1 MADAATISVLLQV
14 RDQASRQL
22 EQVQGKMNR
31 LAAGVQNNAQTFRRA
46 GLALTGIGAGITGLL
61 GLTIKSSQE
70 QQIGVNRLNQSLKNV
85 GTSYLAQK
93 DAIEQVIE
101 AQQRKTNF
109 GDEAQRDALQKLVT
123 IGGRWEGSLDALRI
137 TTDVAAGANI
147 DLSAA
152 ALLVGK
158 AIAGETSSLSRYG
171 ILLEKGATQ
180 TEIMAALTRQFGGA
194 AEAAADPFTQ
204 LKNRIGDLL
213 QEIGDALLPTVQAA
227 VVRFEEITRQV
238 IDWTAAH
245 PELTK
250 FLAIAAAAVGGLAL
264 VLGPLLILLPG
275 IIAGISAM
283 GAALTIAT
291 GPVGLIALA
300 IAGLTVAG
308 VLLVKNWDKVWATIR
323 SVTEKAV
330 NFLIKLLNGYT
341 AIYRGMVA
349 TMLEGVQKVVGFIPK
364 IGDSMKESLDVAI
377 KALRAG
383 IPEIDITEEKV
394 KGLAD
399 TTADTSRE
407 VEIVTADIAKSFEGM
422 GDAVEDSLEDT
433 GAKLR
438 AFNAKALQA
447 TIDAASKQ
455 AGARDRIEARN
466 RQFRKDVADR
476 MLAEAQ
482 VFEDQRLAILQTNLE
497 AESDARERARDAFI
511 AANKAGAAAQVA
523 AREAE
528 AAELARINE
537 QIAKDAADQLQRM
550 TNSWAAFELSLNPI
564 IASMEDKSLGF
575 GDVVK
580 LLAADFG
587 LNTQTMI
594 GVIKNF
600 GSEFGDTLGLVEQ
613 FGQAKI
619 QSIIDSFGGL
629 KEAIN
634 EVISRQDQNAAA
646 RAANVAGQRASAQV
660 DVDTFQRQIQAAG
673 AMGAPI
679 PVSLLEG
686 LERAVNR
693 LNSLRSMATGGVVP
707 GAVGSPQMIL
717 AHGGETV
724 TPAGRAGAKVLNLTV
739 NMNAPSFE
747 SRATIGQAVRDI
759 ANEGGFDSLF
769 G

>member
-1 MADAATISVLLQV
+1 
-14 RDQASRQL
+14 
-22 EQVQGKMNR
+22 
-31 LAAGVQNNAQTFRRA
+31 
-46 GLALTGIGAGITGLL
+46 
-61 GLTIKSSQE
+61 
-70 QQIGVNRLNQSLKNV
+70 
-85 GTSYLAQK
+85 LAQK

-204 LKNRIGDLL
+204 LKNRIGDLM

-227 VVRFEEITRQV
+227 VVRFEEVTRKV
-238 IDWTAAH
+238 IGWTQAH

-308 VLLVKNWDKVWATIR
+308 VLLVKNWDKVWSTVR

-349 TMLEGVQKVVGFIPK
+349 TMLEGVRKVVGFIPK
-364 IGDSMKESLDVAI
+364 IGDSMKASLDVAI
-377 KALRAG
+377 KALKAG
-383 IPEIDITEEKV
+383 IPEIDITEERIQN
-394 KGLAD
+394 LA
-399 TTADTSRE
+399 TATEETSRE
-407 VEIVTADIAKSFEGM
+407 VTVATTEIAHSFETM
-422 GDAVEDSLEDT
+422 GDTVEASLEDI
-433 GAKLR
+433 GAKMR
-438 AFNAKALQA
+438 QFFAKSLQSR
-447 TIDAASKQ
+447 IDAASR
-455 AGARDRIEARN
+455 AEGALAVIEARN
-466 RQFRKDVADR
+466 AQFRRK
-476 MLAEAQ
+476 AEEAAAE
-482 VFEDQRLAILQTNLE
+482 VEAAANEEKVRLAKQTFDELLRSNQEFLDATDALQKEDIRQSLDN
-497 AESDARERARDAFI
+497 AARRRDAL
-511 AANKAGAAAQVA
+511 AA
-523 AREAE
+523 
-528 AAELARINE
+528 INE
-537 QIAKDAADQLQRM
+537 QIARDAADKLQRM
-550 TNSWAAFELSLNPI
+550 TQSWAGFVLSLNPI
-564 IASMEDKSLGF
+564 IASMEENSLDF

-594 GVIKNF
+594 GAIKNF
-600 GSEFGDTLGLVEQ
+600 GTEFGDTLGLVEQ
-613 FGQAKI
+613 FGQNKI
-619 QSIIDSFGGL
+619 QSIIDQFGNL

-646 RAANVAGQRASAQV
+646 RAANLAGQRASAQV
-660 DVDTFQRQIQAAG
+660 DVDAFQAQIRHASSI
-673 AMGAPI
+673 GAPI

-686 LERAVNR
+686 LQRAVDR
-693 LNSLRSMATGGVVP
+693 LNSLRSMAQGGIVP
-707 GAVGSPQMIL
+707 GSPGTPQLIM

-724 TPAGRAGAKVLNLTV
+724 VPAGRRQGMALSLTV
-739 NMNAPSFE
+739 NGDVLGIEDLRETVMGWLRDS
-747 SRATIGQAVRDI
+747 IGG
-759 ANEGGFDSLF
+759 GGFEGVLERA
-769 G
+769 